1 MKKKF
6 LMTTAAA
13 VLSLGLL
20 AACGGAEEDPALDQ
34 PGGVEDPADA
44 PTDAPEL
51 DAPTEDPGMDEPM
64 EEEPT
69 LEDDPAEDGAEEAPL
84 EDEPVDELEEEP
96 AS

>member
-20 AACGGAEEDPALDQ
+20 AACGGAEEDPALEPDT
-34 PGGVEDPADA
+34 GVEDPADA
-44 PTDAPEL
+44 PEL
-51 DAPTEDPGMDEPM
+51 DAPAEDPAMDGPADAEPELGEDPVDEGEDDALL
-64 EEEPT
+64 EEE
-69 LEDDPAEDGAEEAPL
+69 
-84 EDEPVDELEEEP
+84 EPVDELEEEP

>member
-20 AACGGAEEDPALDQ
+20 AACGGAEEDPALEPDT
-34 PGGVEDPADA
+34 GVEDPADA
-44 PTDAPEL
+44 PADAPEL
-51 DAPTEDPGMDEPM
+51 DAPEDPAMDGPAEAEPELGEDPVDEG
-64 EEEPT
+64 EEDAL
-69 LEDDPAEDGAEEAPL
+69 LED
-84 EDEPVDELEEEP
+84 DEPVDELEEEP